1 MGEYP
6 AMPAYPQTIHFI
18 GTNTPRRM
26 ELSLRNLPVE
36 GTIPAEVEGAFF
48 RAVPDNAHAPMFDD
62 DIALNHDG
70 MIARFNIERGHNGTS
85 VDFDIRYVETERYL
99 AEKAARKALFGR
111 YRNPFTDDPAVEG
124 VDRTLANT
132 TPVWH
137 AGRLFMTKE
146 DGRGYEVNPHTLAT
160 VGKWDYEGKLKSQ
173 TFTAHPRVDPETGEL
188 FFFGYEAGG
197 LCDPN
202 VAYCIADK
210 DGKLVKE
217 QWFEQPYLS
226 TIHDFVIT
234 QKYAIFPIFP
244 TLADLDRLKDGGA
257 HWAHHQDKPSYIG
270 IMPRYGDVS
279 EMIWIEGPVGVS
291 CFHEV
296 NAYDDGDLVHIDLC
310 LTNSNAFA
318 FMREAGGVH
327 IDQRELQ
334 GALTRW
340 TIDMSKDAPAIAE
353 RPLGPPGD
361 LCRLADAD
369 QGRPYNRAWYLS
381 MNPQAKG
388 PPMLG
393 GPVGANFNA
402 LLRIEPGNGRLSM
415 MEVPPGA
422 AISEPAHVPAADP
435 AHGGWLLMVIDV
447 PNSPNPADYSSELWV
462 VEADAVEKGPVARVL
477 TGLPLRS
484 QVHGT
489 WVNRARLE
497 GSVHK

>member
-1 MGEYP
+1 MT
-6 AMPAYPQTIHFI
+6 AYPQTIHFI

-26 ELSLRNLPVE
+26 ELSLRNLEVE
-36 GTIPAEVEGAFF
+36 GTIPADVEGAFF
-48 RAVPDNAHAPMFDD
+48 RAVPDNAHAPMFED

-70 MIARFNIERGHNGTS
+70 MIARFNITGGA

-99 AEKAARKALFGR
+99 AEKAARRALFGR
-111 YRNPFTDDPAVEG
+111 YRNPFTDDPSVAG
-124 VDRTLANT
+124 MDRTVANT
-132 TPVWH
+132 SPVWH

-160 VGKWDYEGKLKSQ
+160 AGKWDYQGKLKSQ
-173 TFTAHPRVDPETGEL
+173 TFTAHPRVDDRTGEL

-210 DGKLVKE
+210 QGNLVKE

-234 QKYAIFPIFP
+234 EKYAIFPIFP
-244 TLADLDRLKDGGA
+244 TLADLDRLKAGGA
-257 HWAHHQDKPSYIG
+257 HWAHHQDKPSYVG

-279 EMIWIEGPVGVS
+279 EMRWIEGPVGVS

-296 NAYDDGDLVHIDLC
+296 NAYEDGDLVHIDLC
-310 LTNSNAFA
+310 LTQSNAFA

-340 TIDMSKDAPAIAE
+340 TIDMSKDQLAITE
-353 RPLGPPGD
+353 RPIGPPGD

-402 LLRIEPGNGRLSM
+402 LLRIEPGNGRVTM

-422 AISEPAHVPAADP
+422 GISEPAHITSATPG
-435 AHGGWLLMVIDV
+435 HGGWLVMVVDI
-447 PNSPNPADYSSELWV
+447 PNSPNPSDYSSELWV
-462 VEADAVEKGPVARVL
+462 VEADAVENGPVAKVK

-489 WVNRARLE
+489 WVSRARMDA
-497 GSVHK
+497 SVLK

>member
-1 MGEYP
+1 MN
-6 AMPAYPQTIHFI
+6 AFPQTIHFI
-18 GTNTPRRM
+18 GTNTPRRVEM
-26 ELSLRNLPVE
+26 SVRDLEVE
-36 GTIPAEVEGAFF
+36 GQIPADIEGAFF
-48 RAVPDNAHAPMFDD
+48 RAVPDNAHAPMFND
-62 DIALNHDG
+62 DIALNADG
-70 MIARFNIERGHNGTS
+70 MIARFNFTKGA
-85 VDFDIRYVETERYL
+85 VDYDLRWVETERHL
-99 AEKAARKALFGR
+99 AEREARRALFGQ
-111 YRNPFTDDPAVEG
+111 YRNPFTDDPSVAG
-124 VDRTLANT
+124 MDRTLANT

-137 AGRLFMTKE
+137 AGRLYMTKE

-160 VGKWDYEGKLKSQ
+160 VGKWDFHGKLRSQ
-173 TFTAHPRVDPETGEL
+173 TFTAHPRVDDATGEL

-210 DGKLVKE
+210 DGNLVKE

-234 QKYAIFPIFP
+234 EKYAIWPIFP
-244 TLADLDRLKDGGA
+244 TLTDLDRLKAGGA
-257 HWAHHQDKPSYIG
+257 HWAHHPDLPSYIG

-279 EMIWIEGPVGVS
+279 EMRWIEGPVGVS

-296 NAYDDGDLVHIDLC
+296 NAYDDGDMVHIDLC
-310 LTNSNAFA
+310 LSNTNAFP

-327 IDQRELQ
+327 IDQREIQ

-340 TIDMSKDAPAIAE
+340 TIDMSKADPKIEE
-353 RPLGPPGD
+353 RPIGPPGD

-369 QGRPYNRAWYLS
+369 QGRAYNRAWYLS

-402 LLRIEPGNGRLSM
+402 LLRIEPGNGRVTM

-422 AISEPAHVPAADP
+422 GISEPAHVASSQPG
-435 AHGGWLLMVIDV
+435 HGGWLLTVVDI
-447 PNSPNPADYSSELWV
+447 PNSPNPADYSSELWI
-462 VEADAVEKGPVARVL
+462 VEADAVENGPVAKVK
-477 TGLPLRS
+477 TGMAMRS
-484 QVHGT
+484 QVHGC
-489 WVNRARLE
+489 WVSRAKMDGARM
-497 GSVHK
+497 K

>member
-1 MGEYP
+1 M
-6 AMPAYPQTIHFI
+6 AAFPQTIHFI

-26 ELSLRNLPVE
+26 ELSLRNLEVE
-36 GTIPAEVEGAFF
+36 GTIPADVEGAFF

-70 MIARFNIERGHNGTS
+70 MIARFNIEGGA

-99 AEKAARKALFGR
+99 AEKAARRALFGR
-111 YRNPFTDDPAVEG
+111 YRNPFTDDPSVAG
-124 VDRTLANT
+124 VDRTVANT

-173 TFTAHPRVDPETGEL
+173 TFTAHPRVDAATGEL

-210 DGKLVKE
+210 DGNLVRE

-244 TLADLDRLKDGGA
+244 TLADLDRLKAGGA

-279 EMIWIEGPVGVS
+279 EMVWIEGPVGVS

-310 LTNSNAFA
+310 LTNTNAFA

-327 IDQRELQ
+327 IDQREIQ

-340 TIDMSKDAPAIAE
+340 TIDMSKAEKSIEE

-393 GPVGANFNA
+393 GPVGANFNC
-402 LLRIEPGNGRLSM
+402 LLRIEPGNGRITM

-422 AISEPAHVPAADP
+422 AISEPAHVPSSDP
-435 AHGGWLLMVIDV
+435 GHGGWLLMVIDV
-447 PNSPNPADYSSELWV
+447 PQSPNPADYASELWV
-462 VEADAVEKGPVARVL
+462 VEADAVENGPVARVK
-477 TGLPLRS
+477 TGLALRS

-489 WVNRARLE
+489 WVARAKLAA
-497 GSVHK
+497 SKVK

>member
-1 MGEYP
+1 MT
-6 AMPAYPQTIHFI
+6 AYPQTIHFI

-26 ELSLRNLPVE
+26 ELSLRNLAVE
-36 GTIPAEVEGAFF
+36 GTIPADVEGAFF
-48 RAVPDNAHAPMFDD
+48 RAVPDNAHAPLFDD

-70 MIARFNIERGHNGTS
+70 MIARFNIENCA

-99 AEKAARKALFGR
+99 VEKAARRALFGR
-111 YRNPFTDDPAVEG
+111 YRNPFTDDPSVAG
-124 VDRTLANT
+124 KDRTVANT

-160 VGKWDYEGKLKSQ
+160 AGKWDYQGKLKSQ
-173 TFTAHPRVDPETGEL
+173 TFTAHPRVDDATGEM

-210 DGKLVKE
+210 QGNLVKE

-234 QKYAIFPIFP
+234 QNYAIFPIFP
-244 TLADLDRLKDGGA
+244 TLADLDRLKAGGA
-257 HWAHHQDKPSYIG
+257 HWAHDQTKPSYIG

-279 EMIWIEGPVGVS
+279 QMRWIEGPVGVS

-296 NAYDDGDLVHIDLC
+296 NAYEDGDLVHIDLC
-310 LTNSNAFA
+310 LTNTNAFA

-327 IDQRELQ
+327 IDQREIQ

-340 TIDMSKDAPAIAE
+340 TIDMGKPELAITE
-353 RPLGPPGD
+353 RPIGPPGD

-369 QGRPYNRAWYLS
+369 QGRAYNRAWYLS

-393 GPVGANFNA
+393 GPVGANFNC
-402 LLRIEPGNGRLSM
+402 LFRIEPGNGRVTM
-415 MEVPPGA
+415 MEVPPGG
-422 AISEPAHVPAADP
+422 AISEPAHLPSATP
-435 AHGGWLLMVIDV
+435 GHGGWLVMVVDI
-447 PNSPNPADYSSELWV
+447 PNSPNPADYASELWV
-462 VEADAVEKGPVARVL
+462 VEADAVENGPVARVK
-477 TGLPLRS
+477 TGLALRS

-489 WVNRARLE
+489 WVSRAKMDA
-497 GSVHK
+497 SVRK

>member
-1 MGEYP
+1 MS
-6 AMPAYPQTIHFI
+6 AFPQTIHFI
-18 GTNTPRRM
+18 GTNTPRRV
-26 ELSLRNLPVE
+26 ELSVRNLVVE
-36 GTIPAEVEGAFF
+36 GEIPAEVEGAFF

-70 MIARFNIERGHNGTS
+70 MISRFNFENGA
-85 VDFDIRYVETERYL
+85 VDYDIRYVETERYL
-99 AEKAARKALFGR
+99 AEKSARRALFGQ
-111 YRNPFTDDPAVEG
+111 YRNPFTDDPSVAG

-137 AGRLFMTKE
+137 AGQLFMTKE

-160 VGKWDYEGKLKSQ
+160 TGKWDYEGKLRSQ
-173 TFTAHPRVDPETGEL
+173 TFTAHPRVDPVTGEM

-202 VAYCIADK
+202 VAYCIADAN
-210 DGKLVKE
+210 GNLVKE

-234 QKYAIFPIFP
+234 EKYAIFPIFP
-244 TLADLDRLKDGGA
+244 TLADLDRLKAGGA
-257 HWAHHQDKPSYIG
+257 HWAHQQDKPSYIG

-279 EMIWIEGPVGVS
+279 EMRWIEGPLGVS

-296 NAYDDGDLVHIDLC
+296 NAYDDGELVHIDLC
-310 LTNSNAFA
+310 LTDTNAFS
-318 FMREAGGVH
+318 FMREAGG
-327 IDQRELQ
+327 IQREQQTLQ

-340 TIDMSKDAPAIAE
+340 TIDMSKPELSIE
-353 RPLGPPGD
+353 QRPLGPPGD

-369 QGRPYNRAWYLS
+369 QGRAYNRAWYLS

-402 LLRIEPGNGRLSM
+402 LLRIEPGNGRVTA
-415 MEVPPGA
+415 MEIPPCS
-422 AISEPAHVPAADP
+422 AISEPAHVPASDP
-435 AHGGWLLMVIDV
+435 THGGWLLTVVDV
-447 PNSPNPADYSSELWV
+447 PNSPNPSDYSSELWI
-462 VEADAVEKGPVARVL
+462 VEADRIEAGPVAKVK
-477 TGLPLRS
+477 TGLALRS

-489 WVNRARLE
+489 WVNRARLDA
-497 GSVHK
+497 SKRQA

>member
-1 MGEYP
+1 M
-6 AMPAYPQTIHFI
+6 AAFPQTIHFI
-18 GTNTPRRM
+18 GTNTPRRVEM
-26 ELSLRNLPVE
+26 AVRDLEVE
-36 GTIPAEVEGAFF
+36 GTIPADVEGAFF
-48 RAVPDNAHAPMFDD
+48 RAVPDNAHPPMFAD
-62 DIALNHDG
+62 DIALSADG
-70 MIARFNIERGHNGTS
+70 MIAKFDFTGGA
-85 VDFDIRYVETERYL
+85 VDFTIKYVETERYKL
-99 AEKAARKALFGR
+99 EREARRALFGK
-111 YRNPFTDDPAVEG
+111 YRNPFTDDPSVAG
-124 VDRTLANT
+124 KDRTVANT

-160 VGKWDYEGKLKSQ
+160 VGKWDYEGKLKSE
-173 TFTAHPRVDPETGEL
+173 TFTAHPRIDAETGEL

-197 LCDPN
+197 LCDPH
-202 VAYCIADK
+202 VAYCIADA
-210 DGKLVKE
+210 DGNLVKE

-234 QKYAIFPIFP
+234 EKYAIWPIFP
-244 TLADLDRLKDGGA
+244 TLADLDRIKAGGE
-257 HWAHHQDKPSYIG
+257 HWAHRQDLPSYIG

-279 EMIWIEGPVGVS
+279 EMKWIEGPVGVS

-310 LTNSNAFA
+310 LTNTNAFQ
-318 FMREAGGVH
+318 FMREAGG
-327 IDQRELQ
+327 ITIAQQDIQ

-340 TIDMSKDAPAIAE
+340 TLDMSKDAPTLTE
-353 RPLGPPGD
+353 RPLGPSGD

-393 GPVGANFNA
+393 GPVGANFNC
-402 LLRIEPGNGRLSM
+402 LLRIEPGNGRITA

-422 AISEPAHVPAADP
+422 GISEPAHVASSEAG
-435 AHGGWLLMVIDV
+435 HGGWLLTVVDIT
-447 PNSPNPADYSSELWV
+447 NSPNPADYSSELWI
-462 VEADAVEKGPVARVL
+462 VEADAVEKGPVAKVK

-489 WVNRARLE
+489 WVSRAKLDASR
-497 GSVHK
+497 VK